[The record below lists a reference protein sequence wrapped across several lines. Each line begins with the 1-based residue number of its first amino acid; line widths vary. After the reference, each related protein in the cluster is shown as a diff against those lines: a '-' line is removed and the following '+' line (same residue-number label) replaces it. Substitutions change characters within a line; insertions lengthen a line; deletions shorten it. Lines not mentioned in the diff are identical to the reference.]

1 MYKRSIIILS
11 MLLILCLAS
20 TSTLSQTY
28 GEIFTNT
35 EANQNFGP
43 VLESVPLLAS
53 TLQRLLNQTDNYIMF
68 KIIDGNVIILDYQRN
83 VIYPIGESISS
94 TDVYT
99 VFNVSAMNKLLSLG
113 NKSKVFIEQRSSVL
127 SVSYGGYTL
136 EVGSFCPPICN

>member
-1 MYKRSIIILS
+1 MYKRSIFILS
-11 MLLILCLAS
+11 MLLILCLTS

-68 KIIDGNVIILDYQRN
+68 KIIDGDVIILDSRRN
-83 VIYPIGESISS
+83 VIYPIGKSINSQDIFTIFS
-94 TDVYT
+94 
-99 VFNVSAMNKLLSLG
+99 VSVINELLG
-113 NKSKVFIEQRSSVL
+113 KTTNTKFFVEQRTKVL
-127 SVSYGGYTL
+127 SISYGGYTL
-136 EVGSFCPPICN
+136 EVGSFCPPFCD